1 MMIVILGKEEMGKA
15 LLQESALMLFVFL
28 MKTEYLLNLSSID
41 ILLFRLSKS
50 TILVSYLLYSTLP
63 YFTTLTY

>member
-1 MMIVILGKEEMGKA
+1 
-15 LLQESALMLFVFL
+15 MLFVFL